1 MRSGEHAVPSHTA
14 RRVALRRAAHQ
25 LLDDPRVLDDPVA
38 LAILGPETA
47 AALRQDPA
55 RFEGGPLLSRL
66 RAFVV
71 ARARFAE
78 DRLAQLRALGVDQY
92 IVLGAGLDT
101 FAYRNPAPELPLRI
115 WEVDHP
121 ATQAWKRQLLDAAQI
136 GVPRNL
142 TFVPVNFERDTLAS
156 ELSGAGF
163 DAGKG
168 AMVSWLGVTPYL
180 TNDAVLETLA
190 YLAMVTRPRGGVAF
204 DYAPD
209 PARMTEMQ
217 RLAYERLAER
227 VAAAGEPFLSHFD
240 PEELVLILRG
250 LGFRVA
256 QDVSAESLNARYFHG
271 RSDGLAV
278 GDLAHI
284 MWAGAT
290 PLDDSRG

>member
-1 MRSGEHAVPSHTA
+1 MPRTSSSTI
-14 RRVALRRAAHQ
+14 RA
-25 LLDDPRVLDDPVA
+25 VLDDPIA
-38 LAILGPETA
+38 LPILGPETA
-47 AALRQDPA
+47 AALRRDPA

-92 IVLGAGLDT
+92 LVLGAGLDT
-101 FAYRNPAPELPLRI
+101 FAYRNPSPELPLRI

-121 ATQAWKRQLLDAAQI
+121 ATQAWKRQLLDAAHI
-136 GVPRNL
+136 AVPLNL
-142 TFVPVNFERDTLAS
+142 SFVPVDFERDSLAS
-156 ELSGAGF
+156 ALGSAGF
-163 DAGKG
+163 EPGKG

-190 YLAMVTRPRGGVAF
+190 YLAMVTRARGGVAF

-209 PARMTEMQ
+209 PTWMTEIQ
-217 RLAYERLAER
+217 RLAYERLSAR

-240 PEELVLILRG
+240 PGELVVILRG

-256 QDVSAESLNARYFHG
+256 EDVPGESLNARYFRG
-271 RSDGLAV
+271 RADGLAV

-284 MWAGAT
+284 MWGGAT
-290 PLDDSRG
+290 PLDDSGA

>member
-1 MRSGEHAVPSHTA
+1 MRSGEKARPSHTA

-25 LLDDPRVLDDPVA
+25 LLDDPRVLDDPLA
-38 LAILGPETA
+38 LPILGPETA
-47 AALRQDPA
+47 ATLREDPV
-55 RFEGGPLLSRL
+55 RFEGGLRLSRL

-71 ARARFAE
+71 ARSRFAE

-101 FAYRNPAPELPLRI
+101 FAYRNPSPELPLRI
-115 WEVDHP
+115 WEVDQP
-121 ATQAWKRQLLDAAQI
+121 ATQAWKRQLLGAARI
-136 GVPRNL
+136 AVPGNL
-142 TFVPVNFERDTLAS
+142 RFVPVDFERDSLAS
-156 ELSGAGF
+156 ALGSAGF
-163 DAGKG
+163 EPGKG

-190 YLAMVTRPRGGVAF
+190 YLAMVTRAGGGVAF

-209 PARMTEMQ
+209 PARMTEIQ
-217 RLAYERLAER
+217 RLAYERLSAR

-240 PEELVLILRG
+240 PGELVLILRG

-256 QDVSAESLNARYFHG
+256 QDVPAESLNARYFDG
-271 RSDGLAV
+271 RADGLAV

-284 MWAGAT
+284 MWGGAT
-290 PLDDSRG
+290 PLDDSGA